1 MIFKENLRTSYH
13 SLVKLNHCRT
23 GFIYLLQDAILLN
36 DELKKSYNI

>member
-1 MIFKENLRTSYH
+1 MIFKENLKTSYH

-36 DELKKSYNI
+36 DE